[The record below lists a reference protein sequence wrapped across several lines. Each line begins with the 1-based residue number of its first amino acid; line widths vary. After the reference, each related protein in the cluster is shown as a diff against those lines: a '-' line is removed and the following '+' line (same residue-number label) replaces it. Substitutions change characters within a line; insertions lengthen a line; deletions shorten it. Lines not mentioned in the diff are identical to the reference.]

1 MNILVRNHNGSET
14 GHLLRNNPLKILAQK
29 LVNIQIC
36 SNKEKAKGTNM
47 EEVPTW
53 TIWTWPHLILIMW
66 AYVISI
72 FLDGYITSM
81 VKELTKMTLSSK
93 TSLWTSV
100 WQGQTL
106 FILLY
111 QLLQKQPR
119 RFWTWEHLTVVYT
132 LAYSARFIFSV
143 MSHTNDEQLTDP
155 TVIWFLL
162 LNAAVI
168 CAVSWE
174 FWPHTKDAARW
185 QQKPTQERAKW
196 PLLYFE

>member
-1 MNILVRNHNGSET
+1 M
-14 GHLLRNNPLKILAQK
+14 LAQR
-29 LVNIQIC
+29 LVNLQIC
-36 SNKEKAKGTNM
+36 SNKEKAEGTNM
-47 EEVPTW
+47 KEVPTW
-53 TIWTWPHLILIMW
+53 TIYVWPHLILMW

-72 FLDGYITSM
+72 FLDGYITLE

-93 TSLWTSV
+93 ASLWTSV

-106 FILLY
+106 FILPY

-119 RFWTWEHLTVVYT
+119 RFWAWEHLTVAYT
-132 LAYSARFIFSV
+132 LDYSARFIFSV

-155 TVIWFLL
+155 TAIWFLL

-174 FWPHTKDAARW
+174 FWPHTRGLSDH
-185 QQKPTQERAKW
+185 
-196 PLLYFE
+196 FCFD